1 MTKLPHP
8 RAAPPRP
15 TSIGTAGRLQSE
27 QVADFS
33 PESVADF
40 VGMRTHIFDR
50 VCREH
55 GIDVFRPFNRGCLS
69 TPIRHPCRGQGPFR
83 GLSLMIVFG
92 GGCLN
97 VWIEV

>member
-1 MTKLPHP
+1 MD
-8 RAAPPRP
+8 AGEV
-15 TSIGTAGRLQSE
+15 IGQEVKRDC
-27 QVADFS
+27 V
-33 PESVADF
+33 
-40 VGMRTHIFDR
+40 R
-50 VCREH
+50 VVL
-55 GIDVFRPFNRGCLS
+55 GLLVFRPFNRGCLS